1 MPNFS
6 HGFLLQSYI
15 HLWPFNEPHKRKTS
29 RLLKI
34 SGCNWNGKSQKMA
47 YSTEMVWNRSKE
59 ETTWQLQKKLFP
71 MIFKAFLSCYCGC
84 LSCTYEQ
91 QVLILY
97 DLWYQGKKIAI
108 SAQSYYSSHSVKCLA
123 RFPNNVKKIKNRWF
137 RGNSP
142 FYYIELPQKSKQNEP
157 GIFCRG
163 RSY

>member
-71 MIFKAFLSCYCGC
+71 MIFKAFLSWYCGC
-84 LSCTYEQ
+84 LSCT
-91 QVLILY
+91 
-97 DLWYQGKKIAI
+97 LWTAGPHFVRLMIPGKKIAI
-108 SAQSYYSSHSVKCLA
+108 SAQSYYSSHSIKCLA
-123 RFPNNVKKIKNRWF
+123 RFPNKRKKN
-137 RGNSP
+137 
-142 FYYIELPQKSKQNEP
+142 
-157 GIFCRG
+157 
-163 RSY
+163 